1 MPGHEL
7 FLEIDNVE
15 IYRYINQF
23 KLTIFYEE
31 WMKIFYD
38 PREEF
43 IRLKLR
49 RWLVSQIVKK

>member
-7 FLEIDNVE
+7 FLETDNIE

-31 WMKIFYD
+31 WINIFMI
-38 PREEF
+38 REKNLF
-43 IRLKLR
+43 D
-49 RWLVSQIVKK
+49 WN

>member
-7 FLEIDNVE
+7 FLETNNVE

-31 WMKIFYD
+31 WMKIFMI
-38 PREEF
+38 REQNLF
-43 IRLKLR
+43 D
-49 RWLVSQIVKK
+49 WN

>member
-31 WMKIFYD
+31 LMKIFMI
-38 PREEF
+38 REKNLF
-43 IRLKLR
+43 D
-49 RWLVSQIVKK
+49 WN

>member
-31 WMKIFYD
+31 
-38 PREEF
+38 
-43 IRLKLR
+43 
-49 RWLVSQIVKK
+49 

>member
-7 FLEIDNVE
+7 FLETDNVE

-31 WMKIFYD
+31 WMNIFMI
-38 PREEF
+38 REKNLF
-43 IRLKLR
+43 D
-49 RWLVSQIVKK
+49 WN